1 MRCLTLHWAQQT
13 CIVYLYIS
21 VCFLFFLEHYNE
33 NVESDIDPDMIVVEM
48 EKISVMF
55 ERQVLSFLI

>member
-1 MRCLTLHWAQQT
+1 M
-13 CIVYLYIS
+13 YY
-21 VCFLFFLEHYNE
+21 VCFDIFLEHYNE

-55 ERQVLSFLI
+55 ER